1 MRNNSDIE
9 NLEQLVTLARARK
22 LFRQFRGSIG
32 GNFVNPVTKF
42 ECEVSLF
49 TLNNPNAR
57 FRNALSAA
65 VGGKRQDYVRVCG
78 WKTSAVT
85 LKIEVCFF
93 FPLCTSPE
101 NVTRKIW
108 ASFLEKSRRCPTKY
122 SVKAGVLDSNLLLPY
137 EVYGKRFPLTSYCGI
152 QRAIKRAADNF
163 V

>member
-1 MRNNSDIE
+1 M
-9 NLEQLVTLARARK
+9 VTLARARK

-93 FPLCTSPE
+93 SFMHF
-101 NVTRKIW
+101 TRKCNAQKLGKLFRKKSPVSNKVLSESWRIGFQFIITLRSVRKKVSSDIILW
-108 ASFLEKSRRCPTKY
+108 NLES
-122 SVKAGVLDSNLLLPY
+122 D
-137 EVYGKRFPLTSYCGI
+137 
-152 QRAIKRAADNF
+152 
-163 V
+163 